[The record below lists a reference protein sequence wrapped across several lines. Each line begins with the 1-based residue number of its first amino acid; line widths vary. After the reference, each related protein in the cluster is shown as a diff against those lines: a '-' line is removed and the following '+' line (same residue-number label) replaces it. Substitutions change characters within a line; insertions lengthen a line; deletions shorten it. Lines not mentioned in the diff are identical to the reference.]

1 MMKLNLINDNQ
12 LEIIVTKKDMFG
24 RDMRALFKDIIEQAR
39 VQFGFEV
46 MHNTS
51 LMVEA
56 YPLSEESMILTIT
69 KINSEDIKF
78 EMLMSDEAFDN
89 DPWAVFE
96 FKSLDDVIELAQLV
110 REPITSE
117 SSLYKYDDRYGLY
130 VEDVNGIV
138 EESRGHFVEYGEIS
152 QLTKAYLD
160 EHGQL
165 LIKEQALRVLA
176 GL

>member
-78 EMLMSDEAFDN
+78 EMLMTDEAFDS

-110 REPITSE
+110 REPIASE

-130 VEDVNGIV
+130 VEDVNGIA

>member
-78 EMLMSDEAFDN
+78 EMLMTDEAFDN
-89 DPWAVFE
+89 DPWAVF
-96 FKSLDDVIELAQLV
+96 I
-110 REPITSE
+110 
-117 SSLYKYDDRYGLY
+117 
-130 VEDVNGIV
+130 GIII
-138 EESRGHFVEYGEIS
+138 GFNCY
-152 QLTKAYLD
+152 
-160 EHGQL
+160 
-165 LIKEQALRVLA
+165 
-176 GL
+176 

>member
-1 MMKLNLINDNQ
+1 MKLNLVNDNQ
-12 LEIIVTKKDMFG
+12 LEIIVTKNDMFG

-39 VQFGFEV
+39 LQFGFEV

-69 KINSEDIKF
+69 KISSDDINLDLF
-78 EMLMSDEAFDN
+78 MPDMSPEN

-96 FKSLDDVIELAQLV
+96 FKTLDDLIELAQLV
-110 REPITSE
+110 KAPLSTE
-117 SSLYKYDDRYGLY
+117 SALYKFDDRYGLF

-152 QLTKAYLD
+152 QLTREYLE

-165 LIKEQALRVLA
+165 LIREQALKILSE
-176 GL
+176 L